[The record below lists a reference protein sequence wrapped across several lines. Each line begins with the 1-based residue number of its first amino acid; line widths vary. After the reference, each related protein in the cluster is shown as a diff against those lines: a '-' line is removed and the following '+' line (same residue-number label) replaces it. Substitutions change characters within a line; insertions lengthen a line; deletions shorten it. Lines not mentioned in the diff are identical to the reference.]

1 MKRTG
6 VGLLVAI
13 ALGTLLAP
21 WLAPNAPDRRFS
33 DLLYAP
39 PTPVRVYEDG
49 VHAPFIH
56 PWRLVSRRGRE
67 FAPETRRLTLRWFA
81 DGRLIAADPD
91 SGAPLLLLGADS
103 YGRDVFARVLHG
115 ARTTLAL
122 AVVATC
128 AATLLGLLVGGAAGY
143 ARGWLD
149 VVLSR
154 GAEFVLVLPAIYV
167 ALAIR
172 SVMPLVL
179 EPRTVFLTLTGIF
192 AFLGSP
198 IVARGVRAIVLAE
211 REQEYALAA
220 RATGCGDLR
229 LLVRHLLPATWGY
242 IAVQATLLF
251 PAFILAEATISYIGL
266 GFSSDTTTWGTML
279 REAANVSLL
288 VDMPWALAPAAAI
301 FLSVLGVNLAV
312 QGTGRAPV
320 QLEDIGG
327 PGKQGLPYVRSA
339 TGRS

>member
-6 VGLLVAI
+6 ACLLVAI
-13 ALGTLLAP
+13 ALAALLAP
-21 WLAPNAPDRRFS
+21 WLAPNPPEQGFK

-39 PTPVRVYEDG
+39 PTPVRVYENG
-49 VHAPFIH
+49 VRAPFIH
-56 PWRLVSRRGRE
+56 PWRLISRRGRE

-91 SGAPLLLLGADS
+91 AGAPLLLLGADS

-115 ARTTLAL
+115 GRTTLAL
-122 AVVATC
+122 ALVATC

-143 ARGWLD
+143 AGGWLD
-149 VVLSR
+149 MVLSR

-179 EPRTVFLTLTGIF
+179 APLTVFATLTGIF

-220 RATGCGDLR
+220 RATGAGDLR
-229 LLVRHLLPATWGY
+229 LLVRHLLPATRGY
-242 IAVQATLLF
+242 LGVQATLLF
-251 PAFILAEATISYIGL
+251 PAFILAEATLSYVGL
-266 GFSSDTTTWGTML
+266 GFSPSTTTWGTML
-279 REAANVSLL
+279 RDAANVSLL
-288 VDMPWALAPAAAI
+288 ADMPWTLAPAVAI
-301 FLSVLGVNLAV
+301 FLAVLGANLAV
-312 QGTGRAPV
+312 QGSGRAPV
-320 QLEDIGG
+320 QLDHVGG
-327 PGKQGLPYVRSA
+327 STQQDPPYAGSA

>member
-6 VGLLVAI
+6 VVLLVTI

-21 WLAPNAPDRRFS
+21 WLAPNPPERRFT

-39 PTPVRVYEDG
+39 PTRVRVFDDG

-56 PWRLVSRRGRE
+56 PWRLISRRGRE
-67 FAPETRRLTLRWFA
+67 FEPDTRRVTLRWFA
-81 DGRLIAADPD
+81 AGRLIAADPD
-91 SGAPLLLLGADS
+91 AGAPLLLLGADS

-122 AVVATC
+122 ALAATC
-128 AATLLGLLVGGAAGY
+128 LATLLGLLVGGAAGY

-149 VVLSR
+149 LVLSR

-179 EPRTVFLTLTGIF
+179 EPLTVFVTLTAIF

-220 RATGCGDLR
+220 RATGAGDLR
-229 LLVRHLLPATWGY
+229 LLIRHLLPATRGY
-242 IAVQATLLF
+242 VGVQATLLF
-251 PAFILAEATISYIGL
+251 PAFILAEATLSYVGL
-266 GFSSDTTTWGTML
+266 GFSPDMTTWGTML

-288 VDMPWALAPAAAI
+288 VDMPWALAPAVAI
-301 FLSVLGVNLAV
+301 FLSVLGANLAV

-320 QLEDIGG
+320 QLEDVGG
-327 PGKQGLPYVRSA
+327 STRPDPPYVRSS